1 MISEKALEHLN
12 TLDGYRQSFMDASL
26 WQPYI
31 QIICSRHSQTPC
43 RVIRPGFPGTYPT
56 FIVDDRWVV
65 KLFGRLF
72 AGALAFHTEKQVN
85 GILAQDSVIPAPKI
99 IACGTLFEDSDTWP
113 WPYLV
118 YEYIPGFSI
127 GKVYDQVSF
136 EDKLKLAQYL
146 GEITKR
152 LHALPLANVPLF
164 RSGWDAYINL
174 LEVQRRQ
181 CKQTHQAWNTLP
193 AHLIEQI
200 DSYLLHVDALV
211 DCSAAPHLI
220 HADIIRDHVLGRL
233 DRGRWITLGIIDF
246 GDAMVGDL
254 FYELVAL
261 HLDLFRGDKRLL
273 GAYLNAYRLDPHVHQ
288 MLPTNAMTM
297 TLLHRFNVLDRVI
310 SSLPSQM
317 SGVATLDE
325 LAVLLWDVN
334 VPRFDDY

>member
-1 MISEKALEHLN
+1 M
-12 TLDGYRQSFMDASL
+12 
-26 WQPYI
+26 
-31 QIICSRHSQTPC
+31 
-43 RVIRPGFPGTYPT
+43 PGTYPT

-72 AGALAFHTEKQVN
+72 DGVLAYYTEKQVISLLVLDN
-85 GILAQDSVIPAPKI
+85 SIPAPKI
-99 IACGTLFEDSDTWP
+99 IASGTLCEASESWS
-113 WPYLV
+113 WLYHI
-118 YEYIPGFSI
+118 YEYIPGI
-127 GKVYDQVSF
+127 NIREVDDQVSF
-136 EDKLKLAQYL
+136 EDKLKLARYMD
-146 GEITKR
+146 EITKG

-164 RSGWDAYINL
+164 QSSWDTYIKL

-181 CKQTHQAWNTLP
+181 CEKTHQYWNTIP

-200 DSYLLHVDALV
+200 DSYLLPVDGLV

-220 HADIIRDHVLGRL
+220 HADITREHILGQL
-233 DRGRWITLGIIDF
+233 DGGRWVTWGIIDF

-273 GAYLNAYRLDPHVHQ
+273 NAYLNAYRLDPHVHQ

-334 VPRFDDY
+334 VPRFDDYKIIARCNREGIIK